1 MPANF
6 CFLCEQFSLAL
17 TLARA
22 SIKSSS
28 PYCCCLFRPYLYYMY
43 TSLFLACSPSFWL
56 SNPSSPVSSKS
67 VLNLSFHWGLSL
79 KFQFGG
85 IFPVS
90 DSHYTNFS
98 IQILCLYMCTDY
110 KVLFFTLLF
119 EFSPFQNDDTICFIA
134 WCENKRNSFEVTF

>member
-6 CFLCEQFSLAL
+6 YFLCEQFSLAL
-17 TLARA
+17 ML
-22 SIKSSS
+22 IFKSSN
-28 PYCCCLFRPYLYYMY
+28 PYCCCLFRPYLYYLC

-98 IQILCLYMCTDY
+98 IQILCLYVY
-110 KVLFFTLLF
+110 RLQSIIFHSALWIFSLSKRWSYLLH
-119 EFSPFQNDDTICFIA
+119 SRM
-134 WCENKRNSFEVTF
+134 WK